1 MAATFFLDLQ
11 MMKWTIKLATCILL
25 LHNAATAQSFESIK
39 LKTGDLIFQ
48 DLDCGPLCDAI
59 EAVTSGYKGHKFS
72 HIGLVYLRNDSTYII
87 EAMGSGVRMVP
98 LLDFKKR
105 STHKL
110 YVGRLKAQY
119 QKLIP
124 GAIKYATASIGIA
137 YDDDFLYNNKKY
149 YCSELIYDA
158 FMQANG
164 NKPVFKLEPMTFK
177 EPGTNKYFPAWIDYY
192 EKLKEPIP
200 EGKPGINPGG
210 ISLSDK
216 ITILNPKGQ

>member
-1 MAATFFLDLQ
+1 
-11 MMKWTIKLATCILL
+11 MMKWTIKLVTCILL
-25 LHNAATAQSFESIK
+25 LHNAAIAQPFESIK
-39 LKTGDLIFQ
+39 LKAGDLIFQ

-59 EAVTSGYKGHKFS
+59 EAVTPGYKGHKFS
-72 HIGLVYLRNDSTYII
+72 HIGLVYQRNDSIYII
-87 EAMGSGVRMVP
+87 EAMGPGVRMV
-98 LLDFKKR
+98 LLQDFKKR

-124 GAIKYATASIGIA
+124 GAIKYATTSFGIA
-137 YDDDFLYNNKKY
+137 YDDDFLYDNKKY

-164 NKPVFKLEPMTFK
+164 GKPLFTLEPMTFK

-216 ITILNPKGQ
+216 ITILNPEGQ